1 MLDGEQLSYIVS
13 QSCRHYQFSQA
24 IRQRAWV
31 EIDHQALA
39 HNVQVLKKSLAP
51 QTALMAVVKADA
63 YGHGVLKVAETVL
76 KNGATWLAIATLG
89 EGVELREAGIT
100 APILIL
106 GATNTK
112 EEIEAIAYWNLQ
124 PTLCTVEQVQLFSA
138 TMAKLGQT
146 LPVHL
151 KIDTGMSRLGTR
163 WEDAADFIEIVH
175 QAKNLNIA
183 SIYSHFATA
192 DEPDLTMTHR
202 QHERFKTTLKAIQKQ
217 QIPLPKLHI
226 SNSAGI
232 LLGQEFHYD
241 FVRAGLA
248 IYGAYPAPH
257 LEDKIPLKPVM
268 QVKARVTQIKTLPP
282 DTGVSYG
289 HRFVTPNETRI
300 AVVGIGYADGVSRKL
315 SNNLKVLLNGEFAP
329 QIGSITMDQIM
340 LEISHLPD
348 TKVGDVVTLIGGEK
362 GGDRQITVD
371 QWANQLDT
379 ISWEIMCGF
388 KHRLPRI
395 NLNESS

>member
-1 MLDGEQLSYIVS
+1 
-13 QSCRHYQFSQA
+13 
-24 IRQRAWV
+24 
-31 EIDHQALA
+31 
-39 HNVQVLKKSLAP
+39 
-51 QTALMAVVKADA
+51 
-63 YGHGVLKVAETVL
+63 
-76 KNGATWLAIATLG
+76 
-89 EGVELREAGIT
+89 
-100 APILIL
+100 
-106 GATNTK
+106 
-112 EEIEAIAYWNLQ
+112 
-124 PTLCTVEQVQLFSA
+124 
-138 TMAKLGQT
+138 
-146 LPVHL
+146 
-151 KIDTGMSRLGTR
+151 MSRLGTR
-163 WEDAADFIEIVH
+163 WEAAADFIAMVH
-175 QAKNLNIA
+175 QAKHLNIA

-192 DEPDLTMTHR
+192 DEPDLAMTYR

-226 SNSAGI
+226 ANSAGI

-289 HRFVTPNETRI
+289 HRFVTPKETRI

-315 SNNLKVLLNGEFAP
+315 SNNLKVLLNGEFTP

-340 LEISHLPD
+340 LDISHLPD
-348 TKVGDVVTLIGGEK
+348 TKVGDMVTLIGGEK